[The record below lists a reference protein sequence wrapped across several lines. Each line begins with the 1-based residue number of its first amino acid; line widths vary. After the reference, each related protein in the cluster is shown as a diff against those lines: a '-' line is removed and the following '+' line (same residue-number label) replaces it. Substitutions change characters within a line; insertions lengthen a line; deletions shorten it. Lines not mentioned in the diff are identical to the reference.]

1 MNTLEIVKQ
10 RVCAKHSMKELCEAM
25 YELINEP
32 DNENNLQAVLAHAGQ
47 VKEYMEELIEAGQGI
62 EEEEKDEEDDYV
74 EPMVIPMKSRLQPL
88 SK

>member
-47 VKEYMEELIEAGQGI
+47 VKEYMEELIEAGQGTD
-62 EEEEKDEEDDYV
+62 EEEEDDYV